1 MAQLKDTT
9 VTGDLSVSGNQTVTG
24 NIAVSGTV
32 DGRDVSVDGTKLDTL
47 YPTIYRVQ
55 HDVAKT
61 IMDITLIP
69 QSSTPRFRWI
79 RSTLSTVIECNYSYI
94 PVSINITYYDT
105 SGELQSKEFH
115 KGNSVGVQG
124 SFQNLEIYADLSYG
138 PIKITTAGTEDDT
151 TTHGYLLTVEIL

>member
-9 VTGDLSVSGNQTVTG
+9 VTGDLSVSG

-55 HDVAKT
+55 HDVTKT

-79 RSTLSTVIECNYSYI
+79 RSMLSTVIECNYSYI

-151 TTHGYLLTVEIL
+151 TTHVYLLTVEIL